1 MLAVTLVVLAVFL
14 RAMIPVGYMPG
25 DRDDG
30 TFTMVICSGFG
41 TQTITVDAQG
51 QPVNDT
57 DHPQS
62 GEHCPFAP
70 VLSGDIPHPVTW
82 AGITT
87 PYSNFVDVWSDH
99 IRDRHAVA
107 RASSRAPPSFV

>member
-1 MLAVTLVVLAVFL
+1 MSVTLVVLAIFA

-41 TQTITVDAQG
+41 TQTITVDAHG
-51 QPVNDT
+51 QPINDE
-57 DHPQS
+57 DHNQA

-70 VLSGDIPHPVTW
+70 VLAGDVPPP
-82 AGITT
+82 ITFVAAQA
-87 PYSNFVDVWSDH
+87 PYSIFVDFWSDH
-99 IRDRHAVA
+99 IRDRNAIA